1 MSFLHPEFLWLA
13 PLVALPIL
21 IHLLNRVRY
30 RRMRWAAMA
39 FLLAT
44 ERRAVRRAR
53 LRQILLMVLRTVVLA
68 AALGALAQPIL
79 SGGLA
84 SLLGGTNQVAVLLDV
99 SASMSAADAS
109 GSAFDRARR
118 AAAAEVAALPRGTRA
133 AAIAFSARAD
143 ATFRAPVQDH
153 GAVARTIESADL
165 TSAATDVPQA
175 IRAAAESLGRG
186 GGGGTIWILTDL
198 RAAGWHAGGPGAW
211 DDVRTALQAAGN
223 PRLLV
228 SDCAP
233 AIAANLSVSKVRVS
247 PDLLLEGDVPR
258 LTATV
263 TLQVAGGDSTGRGA
277 AGPARRSLGE
287 GGATAKAALHFDGQ
301 LVDTQSVQFGDA
313 GDPSSAAAVLPLRR
327 VDADVVFHLPALG
340 GPAHAGWIELE
351 HDALPADDRSY
362 FVLRPAESI
371 PVLVVSGQV
380 SSIPFESSGDFLASA
395 LEPPPSEAAARS
407 PFAVKTIP
415 AAQLAGTSLG
425 AFAAVCLADVA
436 RPDAETVRALRAYVE
451 AGGLLV
457 IFPGAHTDAAA
468 WNAAG
473 LLDVR
478 FESIV
483 QAEGE
488 KRMKVNWTSPTSP
501 VTATLA
507 TEGLDRLAISRALRL
522 APAPA
527 DEVLATM
534 DGGGPFLVRS
544 QLGLGKVYI
553 YAVSCQQDFS
563 NLPFCPVLLL
573 TVHRMLHAHLV
584 ETGEPLAMPAL
595 ATLEFPVRPG
605 ENRVVTPGGQVVPLT
620 VHEGRPDRGSFDRT
634 GQAGIYRLAS
644 GDVPAGHSPSA
655 GDGPTAEAARGPTP
669 IAAVNVPPEESA
681 LARIAPTE
689 IRSLLQGSP
698 VYFLATDGN
707 ISQLQSDA
715 PASSAVSGF
724 PLAALAIAFL
734 LGEVILAWSM
744 SRPAAGAA
752 KPSPVGP
759 APVKA

>member
-30 RRMRWAAMA
+30 RRMRWAAIE

-84 SLLGGTNQVAVLLDV
+84 SLLGGTSQVAVLLDV

-118 AAAAEVAALPRGTRA
+118 TAAEEIARLPRGTRA
-133 AAIAFSARAD
+133 ASIAFSARAD
-143 ATFRAPVQDH
+143 APFRAPVHDH

-165 TSAATDVPQA
+165 TSAASDVPQA
-175 IRAAAESLGRG
+175 IRAAAESLERGG
-186 GGGGTIWILTDL
+186 GGGGTIWLLTDL
-198 RAAGWHAGGPGAW
+198 RAAGWHARPGRGAW
-211 DDVRTALQAAGN
+211 DETRAALQAAGH
-223 PRLLV
+223 PRLLI

-233 AIAANLSVSKVRVS
+233 ALAANLSVSKVRVS

-263 TLQVAGGDSTGRGA
+263 TRQNGDRA
-277 AGPARRSLGE
+277 AGL
-287 GGATAKAALHFDGQ
+287 GGAPAKAALYFDGR
-301 LVDTQSVQFGDA
+301 LVDTQSVPFGEAGDA
-313 GDPSSAAAVLPLRR
+313 GPEQSRG
-327 VDADVVFHLPALG
+327 ADVVFHLPALG

-380 SSIPFESSGDFLASA
+380 SSVPFESSGDFLASA
-395 LEPPPSEAAARS
+395 LQPPPSEAAARS

-415 AAQLAGTSLG
+415 AAQLAGASLG
-425 AFAAVCLADVA
+425 GLAAVCLADVA
-436 RPDAETVRALRAYVE
+436 RPDAEAVRALRAYVE
-451 AGGLLV
+451 AGGLLI

-473 LLDVR
+473 LLDAR
-478 FESIV
+478 FEAIV

-501 VTATLA
+501 ITATLA
-507 TEGLDRLAISRALRL
+507 AEGLDRLAISRALRL

-544 QLGLGKVYI
+544 QLGKGKVYL
-553 YAVSCQQDFS
+553 YAVSCQPDFS
-563 NLPFCPVLLL
+563 NLPFHPALLL

-584 ETGEPLAMPAL
+584 ETGEPIAMEAL
-595 ATLEFPVRPG
+595 ATLEFPVKPG

-620 VHEGRPDRGSFDRT
+620 VHEGRPGRGFFDRT
-634 GQAGIYRLAS
+634 AQAGIYRLAS
-644 GDVPAGHSPSA
+644 GDG
-655 GDGPTAEAARGPTP
+655 TAEGAQAAPP
-669 IAAVNVPPEESA
+669 IAAVNVPPEESD
-681 LARIAPTE
+681 LARIEPTE
-689 IRSLLQGSP
+689 IRSLLQGST

-707 ISQLQSDA
+707 VSQWPSDA

-734 LGEVILAWSM
+734 LSEVILAWSM

-752 KPSPVGP
+752 KPSPAGP

>member
-30 RRMRWAAMA
+30 RRMRWAAIA

-79 SGGLA
+79 QGGLA
-84 SLLGGTNQVAVLLDV
+84 SLLGSTSQVAVLLDV

-118 AAAAEVAALPRGTRA
+118 TAAAEVAALPRGTRA
-133 AAIAFSARAD
+133 AAITFSARAD
-143 ATFRAPVQDH
+143 APFRAPVQDH
-153 GAVARTIESADL
+153 GAVAGIIESADL
-165 TSAATDVPQA
+165 SSAATDVPQA
-175 IRAAAESLGRG
+175 IREAAESLERG
-186 GGGGTIWILTDL
+186 GGGGTIWLLTDL
-198 RAAGWHAGGPGAW
+198 RADGWHARPGRGAW
-211 DDVRTALQAAGN
+211 DDVRNALQAAGN

-233 AIAANLSVSKVRVS
+233 AVAANLSVSKVRVS
-247 PDLLLEGDVPR
+247 PELLLEGDVPR
-258 LTATV
+258 LTATI
-263 TLQVAGGDSTGRGA
+263 TLQNGDHA
-277 AGPARRSLGE
+277 AGP
-287 GGATAKAALHFDGQ
+287 GGADAKAALHFDGR
-301 LVDTQSVQFGDA
+301 LVDTQSVQFGAA
-313 GDPSSAAAVLPLRR
+313 G
-327 VDADVVFHLPALG
+327 DADVVFHLPALG
-340 GPAHAGWIELE
+340 GPARAGWIELE
-351 HDALPADDRSY
+351 HDAMPADDRSY

-395 LEPPPSEAAARS
+395 LEPPPAEAAARS
-407 PFAVKTIP
+407 PFTVKAIH
-415 AAQLAGTSLG
+415 ADQLAGTSLTPL
-425 AFAAVCLADVA
+425 AAVCLADVA
-436 RPDAETVRALRAYVE
+436 RPDAEVVRALRAYVE

-473 LLDVR
+473 LLDLR
-478 FESIV
+478 FQSFV

-522 APAPA
+522 VPAPA

-534 DGGGPFLVRS
+534 DGHTARMGGGPLLVRS
-544 QLGLGKVYI
+544 QLGKGKVYVF
-553 YAVSCQQDFS
+553 AVSCQQDFS
-563 NLPFCPVLLL
+563 NLPFHPVLLL

-584 ETGEPLAMPAL
+584 ETGQPLAMPAL
-595 ATLEFPVRPG
+595 TTIEFPVRPG

-620 VHEGRPDRGSFDRT
+620 VHEGRPDRGFFDRT

-644 GDVPAGHSPSA
+644 GDV
-655 GDGPTAEAARGPTP
+655 TAEAARAAPP
-669 IAAVNVPPEESA
+669 IAAINVPPEESD
-681 LARIAPTE
+681 LARIAPEE
-689 IRSLLQGSP
+689 IRALVQGSP
-698 VYFLATDGN
+698 VYFLATDWSD
-707 ISQLQSDA
+707 SQLQGDA
-715 PASSAVSGF
+715 PASGAMAGF

-734 LGEVILAWSM
+734 IGEVILAWSM
-744 SRPAAGAA
+744 SRPAARREPPGLATAA
-752 KPSPVGP
+752 KPSPAGP
-759 APVKA
+759 APAKA

>member
-30 RRMRWAAMA
+30 RRMRWAAIE

-79 SGGLA
+79 QGGLA
-84 SLLGGTNQVAVLLDV
+84 SLLGGTSQVAVLLDV

-143 ATFRAPVQDH
+143 APFRAPVQDH

-186 GGGGTIWILTDL
+186 GGGGTIWLLTDL

-211 DDVRTALQAAGN
+211 DEVRSALQAAGN

-247 PDLLLEGDVPR
+247 PELLLEGDVPR
-258 LTATV
+258 LTATI
-263 TLQVAGGDSTGRGA
+263 TLQNGDHA
-277 AGPARRSLGE
+277 AGL

-301 LVDTQSVQFGDA
+301 LVDTQSVQFGEA
-313 GDPSSAAAVLPLRR
+313 G
-327 VDADVVFHLPALG
+327 DADVVFHLPALKA
-340 GPAHAGWIELE
+340 GPHAGWIELE

-371 PVLVVSGQV
+371 PVLVVSGQT

-425 AFAAVCLADVA
+425 ALAAVCLADVA

-451 AGGLLV
+451 AGGLLI

-483 QAEGE
+483 QAGGE

-507 TEGLDRLAISRALRL
+507 TEGLDRVAISRALRL

-544 QLGLGKVYI
+544 QLGKGKVYI

-563 NLPFCPVLLL
+563 NLPFHPALLL

-605 ENRVVTPGGQVVPLT
+605 ENRVVTPPTGRMAAGQVVPLT
-620 VHEGRPDRGSFDRT
+620 VHEGRPDRGFFDRT

-644 GDVPAGHSPSA
+644 GDVPAGHSPSV
-655 GDGPTAEAARGPTP
+655 GEGPTAEAARGPTP

-681 LARIAPTE
+681 LARIDPTE

-707 ISQLQSDA
+707 VSQLQSDA
-715 PASSAVSGF
+715 PTSSAVSGF

-734 LGEVILAWSM
+734 ISEVILAWSM